1 MKHIVKPEFTPLHP
15 LATAMLCLTL
25 TATAQA
31 QTASASA
38 QVTLP
43 KVEVNAKGAS
53 APAPADS
60 YRATTTR
67 ATKSIQD
74 PQDIPQAITSVT
86 RQLMEEQQVGSL
98 REALR
103 NVSGLTFNAAEG
115 GRSGDNMML
124 RGFYTFGDI
133 YLDGVRDTAQ
143 YNRETFNTEQ
153 VDVLRG
159 AAAMLYGRGQAG
171 GVINQVSKAPL
182 LVDRNKVSA
191 TIGTDGYAEI
201 LGDFNTKI
209 DDNSGLR
216 INVMKRQEDSW
227 RGNPANGAQPEVSRQ
242 GAAIAYAAGIGT
254 QNEFSVTH
262 SQTNNKDKPDYG
274 SSFDSAT
281 HLVNTKFPASYY
293 WGVDQNFD
301 NSKTGIS
308 TLAHTHRF
316 ESGGELKTQ
325 LRYGDYDR
333 AYWAKTPSATLAPSA
348 TGATGGNATR
358 TASYVTTGLQTDF
371 NKTIAVANMKHELL
385 IGAEYLKEKSY
396 RTTLLNQG
404 TTAAPYYS
412 ADVVSTAA
420 PTRYNGDSYAVY
432 AQDSVE
438 FVKNWKL
445 MGGVRRDALKATYS
459 SLTSPALS
467 FSENSTRAGLSY
479 QPSESAHYYL
489 NYSNSFSPTAD
500 LYQLSGGE
508 YPAERSKVMELGTK
522 WQLFEGDLA
531 LRAALYKANKDWER
545 NTDLESTAAILTK
558 KRVTNGIELEAAGRI
573 NSHWEIFSGL
583 ALMDAKIK
591 EVAVN
596 KNTTTGVVTSGDARF
611 VGQQARNTPKY
622 TVNVWTSYN
631 LGDGFKIAG
640 GVELKG
646 KRLVYNPSSAN
657 ASAIFTNGEFTPNT
671 APAYARY
678 DFMASYDY
686 QAWTLRLNIKN
697 LTNKLYYDALYDN
710 GGFAVPG
717 NRRAATITAEYKF

>member
-1 MKHIVKPEFTPLHP
+1 MKHMVHPLTPL
-15 LATAMLCLTL
+15 AAAMLCLTL
-25 TATAQA
+25 VAPSQA
-31 QTASASA
+31 QTSAVSSE
-38 QVTLP
+38 VTLP
-43 KVEVNAKGAS
+43 KVEVNATAVNA
-53 APAPADS
+53 APQADG
-60 YRATTTR
+60 YRASTTR
-67 ATKSIQD
+67 ATKSLQE
-74 PQDIPQAITSVT
+74 PQDIPQAITTVT
-86 RQLMEEQQVGSL
+86 RQLMQEQQVSSL

-182 LVDRNKVSA
+182 LTDRNKISA
-191 TIGTDGYAEI
+191 TVGTDGYAEVT
-201 LGDFNTKI
+201 GDFNKKLG
-209 DDNSGLR
+209 DNSALR
-216 INVMKRQEDSW
+216 INVMKRQEESW
-227 RGNPANGAQPEVSRQ
+227 RGNPASGAQPEVSRQ
-242 GAAIAYAAGIGT
+242 GVAIALAAGIGT
-254 QNEFSVTH
+254 QDEFSISH
-262 SQTNNKDKPDYG
+262 NQTNNKDRPDYG
-274 SSFDSAT
+274 LSFNGTT
-281 HLVNTKFPASYY
+281 HLVNTNFPSNAY
-293 WGVDQNFD
+293 WGIETNFD
-301 NSKTGIS
+301 DSKTGIS

-316 ESGGELKTQ
+316 DGGGEVKTQ
-325 LRYGDYDR
+325 LRHGDYDR

-348 TGATGGNATR
+348 TGGVGGNATR
-358 TASYVTTGLQTDF
+358 TASYQTTGVQSDF
-371 NKTIAVANMKHELL
+371 NKTFVLGSMKHELL
-385 IGAEYLKEKSY
+385 VGGEYLKETSY
-396 RTTLLNQG
+396 RTSLLNQG
-404 TTAAPYYS
+404 TTAAPYYT
-412 ADVVSTAA
+412 ADVLSTAT

-445 MGGVRRDALKATYS
+445 MGGVRHDRLKATYS

-479 QPSESAHYYL
+479 QPSEAAHYYA
-489 NYSNSFSPTAD
+489 NYSDSFSPTAD

-508 YPAERSKVMELGTK
+508 YPAERSKVLELGAK

-531 LRAALYKANKDWER
+531 LRAALYTANKEWER
-545 NTDLESTAAILTK
+545 STDLESTAAILTK

-573 NSHWEIFSGL
+573 NSKWEVFGGL

-591 EVAVN
+591 AVAEN
-596 KNTTTGVVTSGDARF
+596 KNANTGVITTGDSRF

-622 TVNVWTSYN
+622 TINLWTSYN

-640 GVELKG
+640 GVEVKG

-657 ASAIFTNGEFTPNT
+657 ASALFTNGEFTPNT

-686 QAWTLRLNIKN
+686 QAWTFRLNIKN

>member
-1 MKHIVKPEFTPLHP
+1 MKHMVHPLTPL
-15 LATAMLCLTL
+15 AAAMLCLTL
-25 TATAQA
+25 AAPSQA
-31 QTASASA
+31 QTAAISHD
-38 QVTLP
+38 VTLP
-43 KVEVNAKGAS
+43 KVEVNAAIFNA
-53 APAPADS
+53 APQADG
-60 YRATTTR
+60 YRASTTR
-67 ATKSIQD
+67 TTKSLQD

-86 RQLMEEQQVGSL
+86 SRLMEEQQVSSL

-143 YNRETFNTEQ
+143 YNRETFNTDQ

-182 LVDRNKVSA
+182 LIDRNKVST
-191 TIGTDGYAEI
+191 TIGTDSYYEVQ
-201 LGDFNTKI
+201 GDFNKKLG
-209 DDNSGLR
+209 DNSGLR
-216 INVMKRQEDSW
+216 VNVMTRHEDSW

-242 GAAIAYAAGIGT
+242 GLAIAYAAGIGT
-254 QNEFSVTH
+254 KDEFSISHV
-262 SQTNNKDKPDYG
+262 QTNNKDKPDYG
-274 SSFDSAT
+274 VSFNNVT
-281 HLVNTKFPASYY
+281 HLVNTNFPASYF
-293 WGVDQNFD
+293 WGVDKNFD
-301 NSKTGIS
+301 NSQTGIS
-308 TLAHTHRF
+308 TLAHTQRF
-316 ESGGELKTQ
+316 ESGGEVKTQ
-325 LRYGDYDR
+325 LRHGNYDR

-348 TGATGGNATR
+348 TGGVGGNQTR
-358 TASYVTTGLQTDF
+358 TSLYQTTGLQSDF
-371 NKTIAVANMKHELL
+371 NKTAVLADMKHEILL
-385 IGAEYLKEKSY
+385 GGEYLKEKSY
-396 RTTLLNQG
+396 RVGLLNQG

-412 ADVVSTAA
+412 ADVVSTAI
-420 PTRYNGDSYAVY
+420 PTRYSGDSYAIY

-438 FVKNWKL
+438 FIKKWKL
-445 MGGVRRDALKATYS
+445 MGGVRHDRLKATFS

-467 FSENSTRAGLSY
+467 FAENSTRAGLSY
-479 QPSESAHYYL
+479 QPSENAHYYA
-489 NYSNSFSPTAD
+489 NVSDSFSPTAD

-508 YPAERSKVMELGTK
+508 YPAERSKVIELGAK

-531 LRAALYKANKDWER
+531 LRAALYKATKNWER

-573 NSHWEIFSGL
+573 DNRWEIFAGL
-583 ALMDAKIK
+583 ALMDSKIK
-591 EVAVN
+591 EVAIN
-596 KNTTTGVVTSGDARF
+596 RSANTGVVTISDSRF

-622 TVNVWTSYN
+622 TVNVWTSYD
-631 LGDGFKIAG
+631 LGNGFKIAG
-640 GVELKG
+640 GAELKS

-657 ASAIFTNGEFTPNT
+657 ASAIFSNGEFTPNT
-671 APAYARY
+671 APAYTRY

-686 QAWTLRLNIKN
+686 QAWVFRLNIKN

-717 NRRAATITAEYKF
+717 NRRGATITAEYKF